1 MLRNDILALVDGEF
15 YRRKEDAP
23 SPVLESRTNTNCVL
37 ARNGF
42 KPYER
47 CDYCTLHAP
56 KCMGMQF
63 NFFTFAISFA
73 TALFLFLDDPI
84 LIRINII
91 VVIGLLFW
99 LGYKITLNT
108 DELAR
113 TSNKNNELSLKLQS
127 HKESLE
133 DEVKRR
139 TIQLEK
145 MAKQDTI
152 TGLNNRFEFE
162 RQLKM
167 VMKDAKNEKAAH
179 VLCYIDLDQF
189 KIVNDTVG
197 HIAGDELLRQVSLIL
212 KRAVR
217 DQDVLARLGGDE
229 FGIIYID
236 ADIEMATKMAEQL
249 LRHIKEYRFQWKG
262 NTFAIGASIGMVGIT
277 RECCTLTN
285 LLSQADTACY
295 AAKDGGRNR
304 IHIALPADSA
314 VEERREQMQWIARL
328 EEALVEE
335 RFELYA
341 QPIVAIQDNG
351 GLSHYEI
358 LLRLHDVE
366 GNVVPPMAFIP
377 AAERYGFMSKLDRWV
392 IEKSFQN
399 YATMRDNGMNNV
411 NFSINISG
419 VSFADEGMTNF
430 IMRAFDLYD
439 IPCQNITFEITE
451 SAAIANLNSALEFIE
466 AFKDL
471 GCHFSLDDFG
481 CGLSSFSYLQNMP
494 VDYLKIDGSF
504 VVDIDTNEVN
514 RAMVEAINKIGHVM
528 GIRTICEY
536 VESKEV
542 MDILKAMNVDYVQG
556 YFAGVPISMKDIGLT
571 PKVTNASA

>member
-1 MLRNDILALVDGEF
+1 LALVDGEF
-15 YRRKEDAP
+15 YRRKEDVPASSSTP
-23 SPVLESRTNTNCVL
+23 RTNANCVL

-47 CDYCTLHAP
+47 CDHCSLQAP
-56 KCMGMQF
+56 NCMGMQF

-73 TALFLFLDDPI
+73 TALFLFLEDPI
-84 LIRINII
+84 LIRINITLI
-91 VVIGLLFW
+91 IGLLFW
-99 LGYKITLNT
+99 LGYKITHNT

-113 TSNKNNELSLKLQS
+113 TSNKNNELNLKLQR
-127 HKESLE
+127 HKASLE
-133 DEVKRR
+133 DVVKRR
-139 TIQLEK
+139 THQLEK

-152 TGLNNRFEFE
+152 TGLNNRYEFE
-162 RQLKM
+162 RQLKL
-167 VMKDAKNEKAAH
+167 VMKDAKNDKAAH

-212 KRAVR
+212 KRSLR

-229 FGIIYID
+229 FGIIYIE
-236 ADIEMATKMAEQL
+236 ADIEAAIAMAETL
-249 LRHIKEYRFQWKG
+249 LQSIKEYRFQWKG

-277 RECCTLTN
+277 KECCTLTN

-295 AAKDGGRNR
+295 AAKDNGRNR
-304 IHIALPADSA
+304 IHIATPSDSA
-314 VEERREQMQWIARL
+314 VQERRNQMQWISRL
-328 EEALVEE
+328 EEALVQE
-335 RFELYA
+335 RFELYV

-358 LLRLHDVE
+358 LLRLKDTE
-366 GNVVPPMAFIP
+366 GNLVPPMAFIP
-377 AAERYGFMSKLDRWV
+377 AAERYGFMSKIDRWV
-392 IEKSFQN
+392 VENSFKN
-399 YATMRDNGMNNV
+399 YAKMRDRGLNNV

-419 VSFADEGMTNF
+419 VSFADEGMVRF
-430 IMRAFDLYD
+430 IMKAFETYH
-439 IPCQNITFEITE
+439 IPFQNITFEITE
-451 SAAIANLNSALEFIE
+451 SATIANLNSALSFIE

-504 VVDIDTNEVN
+504 VHNLDTNEVN
-514 RAMVEAINKIGHVM
+514 RAMVDAINKIGHVM

-536 VESKEV
+536 VESREV
-542 MDILKAMNVDYVQG
+542 LDILKAMNVDYIQG
-556 YFAGVPISMKDIGLT
+556 YYAGKPLPMKELIVAPEVENVP
-571 PKVTNASA
+571 A

>member
-1 MLRNDILALVDGEF
+1 MALVDREF
-15 YRRKEDAP
+15 YRRKEDIATEA
-23 SPVLESRTNTNCVL
+23 LEKRTNVNCVL

-47 CDYCTLHAP
+47 CDHCSLQAP

-73 TALFLFLDDPI
+73 TALFLFLEDPF
-84 LIRINII
+84 LIRINILLI
-91 VVIGLLFW
+91 IGLLFW
-99 LGYKITLNT
+99 LGYKITHNT

-113 TSNKNNELSLKLQS
+113 TSNKNNELNLKLQR

-133 DEVKRR
+133 DEVQRR
-139 TIQLEK
+139 TKQLEK

-152 TGLNNRFEFE
+152 TGLNNRYEFE
-162 RQLKM
+162 RQLKA
-167 VMKDAKNEKAAH
+167 VMHDAKNEKAIH

-217 DQDVLARLGGDE
+217 QQDVLARLGGDE
-229 FGIIYID
+229 FGIIYINSDMD
-236 ADIEMATKMAEQL
+236 ASIAMAEKL
-249 LRHIKEYRFQWKG
+249 LQYIKEYRFQWKG

-304 IHIALPADSA
+304 IHIATPSDSA
-314 VEERREQMQWIARL
+314 VQERQDQMQWIARL
-328 EEALVEE
+328 EDAVVKN

-341 QPIVAIQDNG
+341 QPIVGIQGTNNV
-351 GLSHYEI
+351 SHYEL
-358 LLRLHDVE
+358 LLRLHDAD
-366 GNVVPPMAFIP
+366 GKMIPPMAFIP
-377 AAERYGFMSKLDRWV
+377 AAERYGFMSKIDRWV
-392 IEKSFQN
+392 IENAFKN
-399 YATMRDNGMNNV
+399 YAKMRDNGMNNV

-419 VSFADEGMTNF
+419 ISFADEGMVQF
-430 IMRAFDLYD
+430 ITDAFESYH
-439 IPCQNITFEITE
+439 IPYQNITFEITE
-451 SAAIANLNSALEFIE
+451 SATIANLNSALEFIE
-466 AFKDL
+466 SFKGL

-504 VVDIDTNEVN
+504 VQDLDTNEVN
-514 RAMVEAINKIGHVM
+514 RAMVDAINKIGHVM

-536 VESKEV
+536 VGSQEV
-542 MDILKAMNVDYVQG
+542 LDILKEMDVDYIQG
-556 YFAGVPISMKDIGLT
+556 YFAGLPMPMTDLISMTEPVD
-571 PKVTNASA
+571 ASA